1 MINDMEKHP
10 LTNVGPLFGGDIRLQ
25 RIERVMK
32 LIRPMTLAEMKAIY
46 REIAQLHDA
55 IVLANDYRWVK
66 REDCGK

>member
-1 MINDMEKHP
+1 MKNSMQDTP
-10 LTNVGPLFGGDIRLQ
+10 LTNVGPLFNGDIRLQ

-55 IVLANDYRWVK
+55 IVLQSDPRWEK
-66 REDCGK
+66 